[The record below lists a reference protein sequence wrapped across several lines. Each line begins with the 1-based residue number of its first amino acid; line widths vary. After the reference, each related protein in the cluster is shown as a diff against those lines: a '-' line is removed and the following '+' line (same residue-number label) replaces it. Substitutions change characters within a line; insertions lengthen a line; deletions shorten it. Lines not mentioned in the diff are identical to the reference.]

1 MTALTALSCTKLNP
15 TVAGRVL
22 GWRPTLRR
30 LGLTKGRGD
39 ACTVEGSGRRVNRA
53 SLLNQLK
60 IDRDP
65 VSSGPRNNLPWG
77 WILGGV
83 AAVVVIA
90 ALVWFLIARPDL
102 PRVHVAAAQ
111 AVASSSAGAG
121 ASLLDA
127 SGYVV
132 ARRQAT
138 VSSKITGMVQE
149 VLIEEGQHVQAGE
162 VVARLDPSNARA
174 NLEQATAQ
182 VAAASSNLD
191 VAKVA
196 LANAGPKYE
205 RDKQLHTRGWLSD
218 QAVEDAGAAYDT
230 ARYNLQL
237 AQRQLAVSSATRDIS
252 LRALD
257 DTTVRAPFAGVITVK
272 AAQPGE
278 IVSPISAGGGFT
290 RTGIGTIVDMDSL
303 EVEVDVAESFINRVQ
318 QGMPA
323 TVKLNAYP
331 DWEIPAQ
338 VIAVIPTADRSKA
351 TVTVRVGFK
360 VRDPRIVPEMGAR
373 VAFLSPAVAGSPV
386 AASARSVLV
395 PADAVQAGDSAD
407 QGVVFVASGGV
418 LERRA
423 VRLGARRPE
432 GQVLLSAVAPG
443 DEVVVGGLDKL
454 RDGEKV
460 RVLAGPAST
469 SN

>member
-1 MTALTALSCTKLNP
+1 M
-15 TVAGRVL
+15 
-22 GWRPTLRR
+22 
-30 LGLTKGRGD
+30 
-39 ACTVEGSGRRVNRA
+39 NRA

-60 IDRDP
+60 IDRAP
-65 VSSGPRNNLPWG
+65 VSGPRDGPPWG

-83 AAVVVIA
+83 AALIVIV
-90 ALVWFLIARPDL
+90 ALIWFLIARPDL
-102 PRVHVAAAQ
+102 PRVHVATAQ
-111 AVASSSAGAG
+111 AAASSGSAAG

-138 VSSKITGMVQE
+138 VSSKITGMVQQ

-174 NLEQATAQ
+174 SLEQANAQ
-182 VAAASSNLD
+182 VASAGSSLE
-191 VAKVA
+191 VANVA
-196 LANAGPKYE
+196 FANAGPKYQ
-205 RDKQLHTRGWLSD
+205 RNKQLHTAGWLSN
-218 QAVEDAGAAYDT
+218 QAEDDAKAAYDT
-230 ARYNLQL
+230 ARLNQQF
-237 AQRQLAVSSATRDIS
+237 AQRQLAVASANRDIS
-252 LRALD
+252 RRALD
-257 DTTVRAPFAGVITVK
+257 DTVVRAPFAGVITVK

-360 VRDPRIVPEMGAR
+360 VKDPRIVPEMGAR
-373 VAFLSPAVAGSPV
+373 VAFLSPVTAGAAVTT
-386 AASARSVLV
+386 SARSVLV
-395 PADAVQAGDSAD
+395 PADAVQSGDSAD
-407 QGVVFVASGGV
+407 QGVVFVAAGGAV
-418 LERRA
+418 ERRA

-443 DEVVVGGLDKL
+443 DQVVVGGLDKL
-454 RDGEKV
+454 RDGKKV

-469 SN
+469 AN